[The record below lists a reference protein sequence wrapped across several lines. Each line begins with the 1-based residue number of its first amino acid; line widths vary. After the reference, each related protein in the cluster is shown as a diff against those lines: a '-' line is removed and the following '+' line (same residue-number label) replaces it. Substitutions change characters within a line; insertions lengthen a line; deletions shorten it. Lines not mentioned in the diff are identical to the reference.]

1 MKLKIVIFVLFS
13 SLILSCKTNKYV
25 NQDEIIEQT
34 TFSKENYYKYND
46 RFQDSSDTNKII
58 LYSNVRPLK
67 ENGKIPEKIY
77 ESFFKKIYSKSI
89 KYFQNDL
96 KGKSIS
102 YLEKKNKIVFRHF
115 FQDYKG
121 VVKNDT
127 HFRSKTEVVNYLNK
141 NKINYIIIK
150 SYKKSGADILDLNI
164 NNQFARIV
172 TTSDF
177 CESYSCYDLKDSIN
191 IEYYRTITAN
201 FYR

>member
-1 MKLKIVIFVLFS
+1 MKLKIVIFILFS

-102 YLEKKNKIVFRHF
+102 YLEKKQN
-115 FQDYKG
+115 
-121 VVKNDT
+121 
-127 HFRSKTEVVNYLNK
+127 
-141 NKINYIIIK
+141 
-150 SYKKSGADILDLNI
+150 
-164 NNQFARIV
+164 
-172 TTSDF
+172 
-177 CESYSCYDLKDSIN
+177 SISPFLS
-191 IEYYRTITAN
+191 RL
-201 FYR
+201 